1 MIKLTFGVKI
11 IDDQNVV
18 RRVKCQDDFPADKRV
33 RKPLHIRAIV
43 MLCEYNDRHSDCD
56 LNGHRDFLAP
66 IPADK
71 RVLGNQVLE
80 TLHNL
85 CRLGLLTKD

>member
-18 RRVKCQDDFPADKRV
+18 RRVKCQEDFPADERV
-33 RKPLHIRAIV
+33 RKPQHIRAIV
-43 MLCEYNDRHSDCD
+43 MPCEYNDRHSNCD

-71 RVLGNQVLE
+71 RVLRNQVLE